1 MRDEERVRSPS
12 VAAASL
18 GVWNFRVVVR
28 TYVCVSCMYVRMS
41 VSLYCWMGGWM
52 DAWCKE
58 EVVVMMSVEF
68 GVHKCGRATG
78 E

>member
-28 TYVCVSCMYVRMS
+28 TYVCVSVCMYIRMS
-41 VSLYCWMGGWM
+41 VSLYGWVDGWM
-52 DAWCKE
+52 VQGVSGD
-58 EVVVMMSVEF
+58 VVCRDVF
-68 GVHKCGRATG
+68 AGRIRCL
-78 E
+78 

>member
-28 TYVCVSCMYVRMS
+28 TYVCVSVCIYACLSLCMD
-41 VSLYCWMGGWM
+41 GWM
-52 DAWCKE
+52 DGWMVQGVSGD
-58 EVVVMMSVEF
+58 VVCRDVF
-68 GVHKCGRATG
+68 AGRIRC
-78 E
+78 